1 MCGNGLPIG
10 QGAEFGI
17 GAAAGLLRFLH
28 HLAVELLAALQQGVV
43 FIGCGLEFA
52 ADAVVALPV
61 PVGAEVLA
69 EVLDR
74 VDVIVSE
81 QHVVADGVGSHLS
94 EIVDIGQGYGLL
106 EHVFSPN
113 ARSTFGQGSRG
124 GECLLRGVVVGQG
137 EFSLAG
143 RGGEVEVSPV
153 DADVVA
159 LLAEDLLLD
168 GSRAQILHTLFAAG
182 FGDDGLARIV
192 DGQLGCG
199 FEVELYVVTGLID
212 GTDLPREVVHRTREQ
227 LQIIHQQRGGE
238 DHLDLDASAEERVDG
253 PCGENADGFLFGHQP
268 ESLVGALAEEPE
280 IDIGSADRV
289 VAVSGDGYF
298 AGFERGGGFG
308 REGLADVALPDVA
321 GVGHLDTV
329 DIEFEDVVVRIFEDE
344 LLGREIPVEF
354 KGAADPDVAVF
365 ALPFGCRFSASAIRR
380 LRVRS
385 ATRSHRKQATSTPR
399 RVCGR

>member
-1 MCGNGLPIG
+1 M
-10 QGAEFGI
+10 
-17 GAAAGLLRFLH
+17 
-28 HLAVELLAALQQGVV
+28 
-43 FIGCGLEFA
+43 
-52 ADAVVALPV
+52 
-61 PVGAEVLA
+61 
-69 EVLDR
+69 
-74 VDVIVSE
+74 
-81 QHVVADGVGSHLS
+81 
-94 EIVDIGQGYGLL
+94 
-106 EHVFSPN
+106 
-113 ARSTFGQGSRG
+113 
-124 GECLLRGVVVGQG
+124 
-137 EFSLAG
+137 
-143 RGGEVEVSPV
+143 
-153 DADVVA
+153 
-159 LLAEDLLLD
+159 
-168 GSRAQILHTLFAAG
+168 
-182 FGDDGLARIV
+182 
-192 DGQLGCG
+192 
-199 FEVELYVVTGLID
+199 TGLID

-268 ESLVGALAEEPE
+268 ESLVGDLAEEPE

-365 ALPFGCRFSASAIRR
+365 ALPFGADFRHFGRSEGSGSGLPRGVIVSRRRPLPGGFAVGDVACRPGFEGDGREDGFEFLVFESDDSIGGSVDADRTGQGLFLAGPVTGRRFVEAVGAGPYREIGVYGDERYGRGSYEGRQRGVGLLDCISAGRQDRR
-380 LRVRS
+380 RGDEKEFPGDLHVGYL
-385 ATRSHRKQATSTPR
+385 
-399 RVCGR
+399 V